1 MATPRTGLSLALVF
15 GLPFVALVAA
25 FAALQLDWVPRGQ
38 PSAAV
43 LLRGGQALH
52 LDDLLA
58 PGQSWRARGIE
69 PPWLLI
75 TAQGPGCG
83 GEQLRALDLALRIE
97 AGLGRESV
105 QVRRLHLA
113 LADAP
118 PPPPEVVR
126 DAALLRL
133 RALSCPPLPAQV
145 ASAAAPAAA
154 GDTAAGLWVAD
165 RDGRLT
171 AWFPAAAQGADILR
185 DLKKFVRTPPKPA
198 G

>member
-1 MATPRTGLSLALVF
+1 MAAPRTGLSLALVF

-25 FAALQLDWVPRGQ
+25 FAALQLGWVPRGQ

-43 LLRGGQALH
+43 LLRGEQAGH

-58 PGQSWRARGIE
+58 PGQSWRARGTE
-69 PPWLLI
+69 APWLLI

-105 QVRRLHLA
+105 QVRRLHLT
-113 LADAP
+113 LAGAP
-118 PPPPEVVR
+118 PLPPEVLR
-126 DAALLRL
+126 DVALLRL
-133 RALSCPPLPAQV
+133 QALSCPPLPAQ
-145 ASAAAPAAA
+145 AGAAPAT
-154 GDTAAGLWVAD
+154 GDAGLWVAD
-165 RDGRLT
+165 RNGLLT
-171 AWFPAAAQGADILR
+171 AWFPASAQGADILR

>member
-1 MATPRTGLSLALVF
+1 MAAPRTGLSLALVF

-25 FAALQLDWVPRGQ
+25 FAALQLGWVPRGQ

-43 LLRGGQALH
+43 LLRGEQARH
-52 LDDLLA
+52 LDDMLA
-58 PGQSWRARGIE
+58 PGQSWRTRGAE
-69 PPWLLI
+69 APWLLI

-105 QVRRLHLA
+105 RVRRLHLA
-113 LADAP
+113 LAGAP
-118 PPPPEVVR
+118 PLPPEVVR

-133 RALSCPPLPAQV
+133 RALSCPPLPTQATT
-145 ASAAAPAAA
+145 A
-154 GDTAAGLWVAD
+154 GDAGLWVAD

-185 DLKKFVRTPPKPA
+185 DLKKFVRTPPKP
-198 G
+198 GG

>member
-1 MATPRTGLSLALVF
+1 MAAPRTGLSLALVF

-25 FAALQLDWVPRGQ
+25 FAALQLGWVPRGQ

-43 LLRGGQALH
+43 LLQGEQARH

-58 PGQSWRARGIE
+58 PGQSWRARGAE
-69 PPWLLI
+69 APWLLI

-105 QVRRLHLA
+105 RVRRLHLT
-113 LADAP
+113 LAGAP
-118 PPPPEVVR
+118 PLPPEVVR

-133 RALSCPPLPAQV
+133 RALSCPPLPAQ
-145 ASAAAPAAA
+145 ATAAA
-154 GDTAAGLWVAD
+154 GDAGLWVAD

-185 DLKKFVRTPPKPA
+185 DLKKFVRTPPKP
-198 G
+198 GG